1 MSDDEGAVVDVA
13 LNAQQLELL
22 DHLCAEHGFP
32 SRSDALRHG
41 LAAYL
46 AAVAPGG
53 GR

>member
-1 MSDDEGAVVDVA
+1 MSEDARAVVDVA

-22 DHLCAEHGFP
+22 DQLCAEHGFA

-46 AAVAPGG
+46 AALAGDGAP
-53 GR
+53 